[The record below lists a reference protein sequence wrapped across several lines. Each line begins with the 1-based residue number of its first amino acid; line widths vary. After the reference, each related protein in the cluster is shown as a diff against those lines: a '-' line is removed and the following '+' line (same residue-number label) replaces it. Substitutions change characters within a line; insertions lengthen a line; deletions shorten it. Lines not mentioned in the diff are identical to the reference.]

1 MAKKRI
7 AKQKK
12 AQTISTIIKLV
23 IGLVVVGMLI
33 YLGYRY
39 ILGTGESVGQ
49 LGTCTGQGGDCV
61 TREEAC
67 EGRRMFGVGCPEN
80 EEDEKQDKN
89 YCCLPERTS

>member
-1 MAKKRI
+1 M
-7 AKQKK
+7 
-12 AQTISTIIKLV
+12 LV

-61 TREEAC
+61 TREGAC

-80 EEDEKQDKN
+80 EEDKNQDKN